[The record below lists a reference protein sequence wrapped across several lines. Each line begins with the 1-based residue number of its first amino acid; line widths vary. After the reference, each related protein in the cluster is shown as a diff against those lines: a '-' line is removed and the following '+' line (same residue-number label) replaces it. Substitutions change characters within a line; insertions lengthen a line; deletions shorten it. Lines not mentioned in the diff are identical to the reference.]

1 MVRLLF
7 ASRLACSSPDS
18 AAPTRIVE
26 GGEPTWLGVTTWLVR
41 TNDQTLLFDA
51 YLTRGA
57 HGAMASSPEAAD

>member
-7 ASRLACSSPDS
+7 ASLLACSSPDS
-18 AAPTRIVE
+18 AAPTRSVE
-26 GGEPTWLGVTTWLVR
+26 GVELTWLGVTTWLLR

-57 HGAMASSPEAAD
+57 PGATASSPEAAA